1 MNECRALHET
11 ALKDVL
17 DIIDDINNS
26 DIDDIF
32 DSKKRSPMSSTSI
45 ARITSNMTLV
55 FPVIVSRNISIQN
68 AMMAAKAIER
78 KAMVMLQMLFSA
90 YQITDVDNLE
100 DFIGRFHS
108 NIKMRDNWTVDDAI
122 GLMDRLTEGMEVKVD
137 RKALQAIK
145 EDMKNLNFYLEE
157 DVNPVPINSYSIRRD
172 SLGKVTAKINEDLNG
187 KLAAAAYEREQSR
200 AAAIKAQIEQ
210 DKLKDKLDAA
220 KVGKELLAKQLLDS
234 DIKKANELV
243 PSTLVVSFMYKTPEG
258 TAIPVQNVVLGVKA
272 RMIPMESNDIITH
285 FMSKVEDKKWLL
297 QFLRATTRETSF
309 MKDFL
314 FAIDKAK
321 VDALSRSRRGS
332 ASPMWKVLERRSMKG
347 RIRRFIGRSNDANA
361 ITTVVISQEEVDYV
375 RKEHNVNFEEFD
387 VIGSV
392 MESYNLMGF
401 VILDESLEVAKFLFD
416 TGEAMWENLAFSG
429 LERENNNGD
438 YKKIVNLMTK
448 MAR

>member
-1 MNECRALHET
+1 
-11 ALKDVL
+11 
-17 DIIDDINNS
+17 
-26 DIDDIF
+26 
-32 DSKKRSPMSSTSI
+32 
-45 ARITSNMTLV
+45 
-55 FPVIVSRNISIQN
+55 
-68 AMMAAKAIER
+68 
-78 KAMVMLQMLFSA
+78 
-90 YQITDVDNLE
+90 
-100 DFIGRFHS
+100 
-108 NIKMRDNWTVDDAI
+108 
-122 GLMDRLTEGMEVKVD
+122 
-137 RKALQAIK
+137 
-145 EDMKNLNFYLEE
+145 
-157 DVNPVPINSYSIRRD
+157 
-172 SLGKVTAKINEDLNG
+172 
-187 KLAAAAYEREQSR
+187 
-200 AAAIKAQIEQ
+200 
-210 DKLKDKLDAA
+210 
-220 KVGKELLAKQLLDS
+220 
-234 DIKKANELV
+234 
-243 PSTLVVSFMYKTPEG
+243 
-258 TAIPVQNVVLGVKA
+258 
-272 RMIPMESNDIITH
+272 
-285 FMSKVEDKKWLL
+285 
-297 QFLRATTRETSF
+297 